1 MYAKLVYSA
10 GLSGTAN
17 TRYSAFNMIRDIV
30 RLCTSDSPNV
40 TNLVAFSNTSS
51 VIVDTTPAGWSLVY
65 SDVDG
70 TTLPDANTD
79 TNASPSNQV
88 TYWAIKSDCIGPYS
102 GVTKKY
108 AKLTTS
114 HISSRNSYSTN
125 GQASSGFSL
134 TSAVEVTD
142 VGTVTGEG
150 YRLQYPSGTPS
161 NSEATNLAAWDLSG
175 NGTYH
180 VVATQRHLTII
191 KEDAGYHAVWEH
203 SVSDYHTFYDIA
215 PVISIVFKGTT
226 VSGPNSSAPASTA
239 PATGGIPNAI
249 NNVRCLHNITDVNTG
264 TNYSAASMSAQENQ
278 PYLSISSSYSNL
290 RTVSTTGTTRNIVM
304 PIMFQ
309 LMQWG
314 IPTCFVTNIC
324 DIYMCQGGIGMTGD
338 TFNINDIIYTYF
350 DCGSIGLAI
359 GTF

>member
-17 TRYSAFNMIRDIV
+17 TRYSPFNMIRDIV
-30 RLCTSDSPNV
+30 RLCTSNSPNV

-79 TNASPSNQV
+79 PNASPSNQV

-114 HISSRNSYSTN
+114 YISNKNSYSTN

-134 TSAVEVTD
+134 TSAVEVTN

-150 YRLQYPSGTPS
+150 YRLQYTSGTPS
-161 NSEATNLAAWDLSG
+161 GSEATNLATWDLSG

-191 KEDAGYHAVWEH
+191 KEGVGYHAVWEH
-203 SVSDYHTFYDIA
+203 SVSDYHTFYNVT
-215 PVISIVFKGTT
+215 PVIAAVFKGTT

-239 PATGGIPNAI
+239 PATGSIPNAI

-324 DIYMCQGGIGMTGD
+324 DIYMCQGGIGTTGD